1 MCTVERQS
9 LSSLSPTSRRTRSA
23 RRGWLLAASAIAAAS
38 LTIAPDPR
46 IGAQAPEPTMTH
58 PDLAVRTVVTGL
70 DSPTTMAF
78 IGRNDMLVLE
88 KNTGRVQRV
97 VNGKIHSTVLDLAV
111 NFGSERGL
119 LGIALHPRFPRN
131 PGVYLYWTES
141 STGADTNVLAE
152 TPLLGNRVDR
162 FEWNGSALVQD
173 INLIRLR
180 AIQQDATNPAERGN
194 HDGGV
199 LAFEIASGDKSWRDR
214 NAREDEDGNWRWW
227 ADGASADGGPS
238 NGPSSASSNRSSND
252 QRSREKA
259 KLLIFVGDL
268 GRRGQMQNLVDGPF
282 GPGQPDDQFG
292 GPEPDDA
299 HLSGVVLRLNDDG
312 TSPTDNPFYDYGALV
327 GGEVGANLQ
336 KVFAFGFRN
345 SFGIAVDPR
354 SGDLWTQ
361 ENGDDSFSEINRIEP
376 GTNCGWVQIMGPI
389 ARLAEFKGIETSA
402 SFFGLQQVR
411 WPPTLIADTPA
422 EALGRLNVLPES
434 KYSDPEFSWKF
445 EVAPAGIGFVES
457 RALGREFAGDLF
469 VGASRPTLS
478 GGYLFRFN
486 LADDRRSLDLSAD
499 PRLADRVADNVAK
512 FEITESESLLIGMNF
527 GVGTDIET
535 GPNGNVYVVSLS
547 NGAIYEISRRR
558 R

>member
-1 MCTVERQS
+1 V
-9 LSSLSPTSRRTRSA
+9 A
-23 RRGWLLAASAIAAAS
+23 VF

-46 IGAQAPEPTMTH
+46 IVAQAPEPQMTH

-78 IGRNDMLVLE
+78 IGRSDMLVLE
-88 KNTGRVQRV
+88 KNTGKVQRV
-97 VNGKIHSTVLDLAV
+97 VNGKVYSTVLDLAV
-111 NFGSERGL
+111 NNGSERGL

-141 STGADTNVLAE
+141 STGADTNVLSA

-162 FEWNGSALVQD
+162 FEWNGSTLVQD
-173 INLIRLR
+173 VNLIHLR
-180 AIQQDATNPAERGN
+180 AIQQDATNPVERGN
-194 HDGGV
+194 HNGGV
-199 LAFEIASGDKSWRDR
+199 LAFQLPGDDRSWRDR

-227 ADGASADGGPS
+227 GDGNGGGNGNGNGNS
-238 NGPSSASSNRSSND
+238 NGNGNGG
-252 QRSREKA
+252 SREREGERDKA
-259 KLLIFVGDL
+259 KLLIFIGDN

-292 GPEPDDA
+292 NGGPEPDDA
-299 HLSGVVLRLNDDG
+299 HLTGVVIRLNDDG
-312 TSPTDNPFYDYGALV
+312 TTPSDNPFFDYGALV

-376 GTNCGWVQIMGPI
+376 GTNCGWVQVMGPL
-389 ARLAEFKGIETSA
+389 ARIAEFKGIETSA
-402 SFFGLQQVR
+402 QFFGLQQVR
-411 WPPTLIADTPA
+411 WLPTLIADTPA
-422 EALGRLNVLPES
+422 EALSRMNVLPES
-434 KYSDPEFSWKF
+434 KYSEPEFSWKF
-445 EVAPAGIGFVES
+445 EVAPAGVGFVES

-469 VGASRPTLS
+469 VGASRPTLE

-486 LADDRRSLDLSAD
+486 LSDDRHTLDLSAD

-512 FEITESESLLIGMNF
+512 FEITESESLLIGRNF

-535 GPNGNVYVVSLS
+535 GPNGNVFVVSLS
-547 NGAIYEISRRR
+547 NGAIYEIYRRR

>member
-1 MCTVERQS
+1 MDTVERQPLS
-9 LSSLSPTSRRTRSA
+9 LNRRSRRTRRA
-23 RRGWLLAASAIAAAS
+23 RRGWLLAASAIGAAS
-38 LTIAPDPR
+38 LMIAPDSR
-46 IGAQAPEPTMTH
+46 VGAQAPAPSMTH

-70 DSPTTMAF
+70 ASPTTMAF
-78 IGRNDMLVLE
+78 IGRNDILVLE
-88 KNTGRVQRV
+88 KNTGKVQRV
-97 VNGKIHSTVLDLAV
+97 VNGTIQSTVLDLAV

-141 STGADTNVLAE
+141 STGADTDVLAD

-162 FEWNGSALVQD
+162 FEWTGSTLVQD
-173 INLIRLR
+173 INLIKLR
-180 AIQQDATNPAERGN
+180 AIQQDATNPVERGN

-199 LAFEIASGDKSWRDR
+199 LAFQISGDDKDWRDR
-214 NAREDEDGNWRWW
+214 NAREDDDGNWRWW
-227 ADGASADGGPS
+227 SSDGGPG
-238 NGPSSASSNRSSND
+238 NGND
-252 QRSREKA
+252 RRPREKA

-268 GRRGQMQNLVDGPF
+268 GRRGQLQNLIDGPF
-282 GPGQPDDQFG
+282 GPGQADDQFG

-312 TSPTDNPFYDYGALV
+312 TTPEGNPFFDYGASV

-336 KVFAFGFRN
+336 KIFAFGFRN
-345 SFGIAVDPR
+345 GFGIAVDPR

-361 ENGDDSFSEINRIEP
+361 ENGDDSFSEINRVEP
-376 GTNCGWVQIMGPI
+376 GVNGGWVQTMGPI
-389 ARLAEFKGIETSA
+389 ARIGEFKGIETTGT
-402 SFFGLQQVR
+402 FFGLQQVR

-422 EALGRLNVLPES
+422 EALARLNVLPES

-445 EVAPAGIGFVES
+445 EVAPGGIGFVES

-469 VGASRPTLS
+469 VGAARPTLE

-486 LADDRRSLDLSAD
+486 LSDDRRGLNLSAD
-499 PRLADRVADNVAK
+499 PRLSDRVADNVAK
-512 FEITESESLLIGMNF
+512 FEITESESLLIGRNF

-547 NGAIYEISRRR
+547 NGAIYEIYRRR

>member
-1 MCTVERQS
+1 MSTVERQS
-9 LSSLSPTSRRTRSA
+9 PSSSPMSRRTRSA
-23 RRGWLLAASAIAAAS
+23 RRGWLLAASAIVAAI
-38 LTIAPDPR
+38 LTITPDPR

-78 IGRNDMLVLE
+78 IGRSDILVLE
-88 KNTGRVQRV
+88 KNTGKVQRV

-111 NFGSERGL
+111 NSGSERGL

-141 STGADTNVLAE
+141 STGADTSVLAD

-180 AIQQDATNPAERGN
+180 AIQQDATNPVERGN

-199 LAFEIASGDKSWRDR
+199 LAFQISGDDRDWRDH
-214 NAREDEDGNWRWW
+214 NAREDEDGRWRWW
-227 ADGASADGGPS
+227 GDGGSS
-238 NGPSSASSNRSSND
+238 NGSNGSNASRESRE
-252 QRSREKA
+252 SREKA

-282 GPGQPDDQFG
+282 GPGQADDQFG

-299 HLSGVVLRLNDDG
+299 HLSGVVIRLNDDG
-312 TSPTDNPFYDYGALV
+312 TTPADNPFYDYGALV

-354 SGDLWTQ
+354 TGDLWTQ
-361 ENGDDSFSEINRIEP
+361 ENGDDSFSEINRVEP

-389 ARLAEFKGIETSA
+389 GRIAEFKGIETSA
-402 SFFGLQQVR
+402 AFFGLQQVR

-422 EALGRLNVLPES
+422 EALARLNVLPES

-486 LADDRRSLDLSAD
+486 LNDERRGLDLTAD

-527 GVGTDIET
+527 GVGTDVET
-535 GPNGNVYVVSLS
+535 GPNGNVFVVSLS

>member
-9 LSSLSPTSRRTRSA
+9 LSLSSASRQPQRA
-23 RRGWLLAASAIAAAS
+23 RRAWLLAAASAIAAS
-38 LTIAPDPR
+38 LLTIAPDPR
-46 IGAQAPEPTMTH
+46 VRAQAPEPTMTH

-78 IGRNDMLVLE
+78 IGRNDILVLE
-88 KNTGRVQRV
+88 KNTGKVQRV

-111 NFGSERGL
+111 NNGSERGL

-141 STGADTNVLAE
+141 STGADTSVLAE

-162 FEWNGSALVQD
+162 FEWNGTTLVQD
-173 INLIRLR
+173 INLIHLR
-180 AIQQDATNPAERGN
+180 AIQQDATNPGERGN

-199 LAFEIASGDKSWRDR
+199 LAFQIPSDDRGFRER

-227 ADGASADGGPS
+227 ADGNGASTGNNGS
-238 NGPSSASSNRSSND
+238 NEP
-252 QRSREKA
+252 REKA
-259 KLLIFVGDL
+259 KLLIFFGDN
-268 GRRGQMQNLVDGPF
+268 GRRGQMQNLIDGPF

-292 GPEPDDA
+292 GPEPDNA

-312 TSPTDNPFYDYGALV
+312 TTPADNPFFDYGASV
-327 GGEVGANLQ
+327 GGEIGANLQ

-361 ENGDDSFSEINRIEP
+361 ENGDDSFSEINRVDP
-376 GTNCGWVQIMGPI
+376 GMNAGWVQIMGPI
-389 ARLAEFKGIETSA
+389 SRIAEFKEIETSGP
-402 SFFGLQQVR
+402 FFGLQQVR
-411 WPPTLIADTPA
+411 WSPENIADTPA
-422 EALGRLNVLPES
+422 EALQRLNVLPES

-445 EVAPAGIGFVES
+445 EVAPAGMNFVES

-469 VGASRPTLS
+469 LAASRPTLA

-486 LADDRRSLDLSAD
+486 LTSDRRALDLTAD

-535 GPNGNVYVVSLS
+535 GPNGNVFVVSLS
-547 NGAIYEISRRR
+547 NGAIYEIYRRR

>member
-1 MCTVERQS
+1 MYTVERRYPS
-9 LSSLSPTSRRTRSA
+9 VSRVSRRTRNA
-23 RRGWLLAASAIAAAS
+23 RRGWLLAASALVAVTLA
-38 LTIAPDPR
+38 IAPDSHV
-46 IGAQAPEPTMTH
+46 GAQAPEPTMTH

-70 DSPTTMAF
+70 ESPTTMAF
-78 IGRNDMLVLE
+78 IGRSDMLVLE

-111 NFGSERGL
+111 NFASERGL

-141 STGADTNVLAE
+141 STGSDTNVLSE

-162 FEWNGSALVQD
+162 FEWTGTTLVQD
-173 INLIRLR
+173 INLIRIR
-180 AIQQDATNPAERGN
+180 AIQQDATNPVERGN

-199 LAFEIASGDKSWRDR
+199 LAFQIAGDDKSWRDR
-214 NAREDEDGNWRWW
+214 NAREDDDGNWRWW
-227 ADGASADGGPS
+227 ADGGSSSGGFDGLG
-238 NGPSSASSNRSSND
+238 GSND
-252 QRSREKA
+252 QRDQRREKA
-259 KLLIFVGDL
+259 KLLIFIGDL
-268 GRRGQMQNLVDGPF
+268 GRRGQLQNLVDGPF

-312 TSPTDNPFYDYGALV
+312 TTPADNPFYDYGASV

-354 SGDLWTQ
+354 TGDLWTQ

-376 GTNCGWVQIMGPI
+376 GTNAGWVQIMGPI
-389 ARLAEFKGIETSA
+389 SRLSEFKGIETSPA
-402 SFFGLQQVR
+402 FFGLQQVR

-422 EALGRLNVLPES
+422 EALSRLFVLPES

-486 LADDRRSLDLSAD
+486 LTDNRRSFNLTAD

-547 NGAIYEISRRR
+547 NGAIYEIYRRR

>member
-1 MCTVERQS
+1 MCTVERQAPS
-9 LSSLSPTSRRTRSA
+9 LSSTSRRARSVPRA
-23 RRGWLLAASAIAAAS
+23 WLLAAASAIAAS
-38 LTIAPDPR
+38 FLTIAPDPR
-46 IGAQAPEPTMTH
+46 VLAQAPEPTMTH

-88 KNTGRVQRV
+88 KNTGKVQRV
-97 VNGKIHSTVLDLAV
+97 VNGKIQSTVLDLAV

-162 FEWNGSALVQD
+162 FEWSGSALVQD

-180 AIQQDATNPAERGN
+180 AIQQDATNPVERGN
-194 HDGGV
+194 HNGGV
-199 LAFEIASGDKSWRDR
+199 LAFQISGDDKDWRDR
-214 NAREDEDGNWRWW
+214 NAREDDDGNWRWW
-227 ADGASADGGPS
+227 ASDSGPG
-238 NGPSSASSNRSSND
+238 NGNGSDNGRGNGNGND
-252 QRSREKA
+252 RRSRDKA
-259 KLLIFVGDL
+259 KLLIFMGDN

-282 GPGQPDDQFG
+282 GPGQADDQFG

-299 HLSGVVLRLNDDG
+299 HLTGVVLRLNDDG
-312 TSPTDNPFYDYGALV
+312 TTPQDNPFYDYGASV

-361 ENGDDSFSEINRIEP
+361 ENGDDSFSEINRVEP

-402 SFFGLQQVR
+402 AFFGLQQVR
-411 WPPTLIADTPA
+411 WLPTLIADTPA
-422 EALGRLNVLPES
+422 EALARLNVLPES

-469 VGASRPTLS
+469 VGASRPTLA

-486 LADDRRSLDLSAD
+486 LSDDRRGVNVSAD

-547 NGAIYEISRRR
+547 NGAIYEIYRRR